1 MGGNAY
7 PSEAVIRETPSPR
20 CPMTQITPHFSLEE
34 LTRTDTGLENDPG
47 IALAG
52 NMARLAST
60 LEQVRELLGVPLD
73 INSGFRTEE
82 VNRRVGGVRNSA
94 HLFAR
99 AADFVPRGMSI
110 DDAFESI
117 RKSGIT
123 YDQLILEP
131 TWIHIGI
138 SCVREKSRQE
148 DLIATM
154 RDGVMKYRP
163 A

>member
-1 MGGNAY
+1 
-7 PSEAVIRETPSPR
+7 
-20 CPMTQITPHFSLEE
+20 MTQISPHFSYEE

-47 IALAG
+47 IAMAG
-52 NMARLAST
+52 NMARLADT

-82 VNRRVGGVRNSA
+82 VNQRVGGVRNSA

-99 AADFVPRGMSI
+99 AADFVPRKMPI

-117 RKSGIT
+117 RKSGIV

-138 SCVREKSRQE
+138 ACARERSRQM

-154 RDGVMKYRP
+154 RGNKMEYRP

>member
-1 MGGNAY
+1 
-7 PSEAVIRETPSPR
+7 
-20 CPMTQITPHFSLEE
+20 MTQISPHFSLEE

-52 NMARLAST
+52 NMQRLADT
-60 LEQVRELLGVPLD
+60 LEQIREVLGVPLKV
-73 INSGFRTEE
+73 NSGFRTEE

-99 AADFVPRGMSI
+99 AADIVPQGMPLKE
-110 DDAFESI
+110 AFESI
-117 RKSGIT
+117 RKSGIV
-123 YDQLILEP
+123 YDQWILEP
-131 TWIHIGI
+131 TWIHVGI
-138 SCVREKSRQE
+138 ACAREKARQQ

-154 RDGVMKYRP
+154 RDGVMKYKP